1 MMQSVICS
9 SQSSVH
15 VSFQP
20 LPLDTLIGYLTS
32 YNTSNDVCLFL
43 STRHPTLSPPS
54 MCVRGDARDSLPHT
68 LCFNSFF
75 PPLTARG
82 RNNGIGKPLLPYAKT
97 IQPNQC
103 PEINTKARACQPPI
117 TCLGARCTSEPLS
130 VETAPSRADSATSEC
145 SARRSRRCNKPSLSC
160 LLCTQKK
167 TKVRAV
173 VQG

>member
-20 LPLDTLIGYLTS
+20 EPLDTLIGYLTS
-32 YNTSNDVCLFL
+32 YNTSKDVCLFL

-82 RNNGIGKPLLPYAKT
+82 RNNGIGKPLLPYAKM

-117 TCLGARCTSEPLS
+117 TCLEHAVLVSPYLLRPLRL
-130 VETAPSRADSATSEC
+130 VQIAPRLNVRPDVRDDATSP
-145 SARRSRRCNKPSLSC
+145 A
-160 LLCTQKK
+160 
-167 TKVRAV
+167 
-173 VQG
+173 